1 MYVFIIVVCTRGQM
15 IWLTQIFLQELNCL
29 NLVLSTFPWSSLV
42 KYEHGSKPISPFP
55 GMGAHF
61 IQNSSKI
68 LTSHKF
74 FLGEQKKK
82 KNLHFFLFSDL
93 IFRCLFFYQIF
104 PDSNVVLCIIH
115 YSTLFLLAAV
125 GFLFFLDLSGGR
137 K

>member
-82 KNLHFFLFSDL
+82 KTYIFFFSL
-93 IFRCLFFYQIF
+93 ILLSGAYFSIRFFQTAMWCY
-104 PDSNVVLCIIH
+104 VLYTIALCF
-115 YSTLFLLAAV
+115 YWLLLASY
-125 GFLFFLDLSGGR
+125 FF
-137 K
+137 